1 MARYTGPKHRLCRR
15 EGVRMCNAK
24 KCPLDKKG
32 AQPPGQHGRKFGGR
46 ISDYG
51 VQLREKQKVK
61 RIYGVLEKQF
71 RRYYTEALK
80 DEANTGLRLLQ
91 LLETRLDN
99 LVFRSQLAPTRRLA
113 RQLVSHG
120 HVLVDDK
127 KVDTPSYRVKP
138 GQIFTLKPKALKLP
152 EIIES
157 LEGKDKPPVWL
168 QRKAVIA
175 QMDRLPERE
184 DIGQYIN
191 EQLIIDFYSR

>member
-1 MARYTGPKHRLCRR
+1 MARYSGPKHRLCRR

-71 RRYYTEALK
+71 RRYYTEARK
-80 DEANTGLRLLQ
+80 DEANTGLRILQ

-99 LVFRSQLAPTRRLA
+99 VVFRSQFAPTRRLA

-127 KVDTPSYRVKP
+127 KVDTPSYQIKP
-138 GQIFTLKPKALKLP
+138 GQTLTLKPKAQKLK
-152 EIIES
+152 EVVEAMDT
-157 LEGKDKPPVWL
+157 KDKPPVWL
-168 QRKAVIA
+168 KRKATVA

-184 DIGQYIN
+184 DLSQDIN
-191 EQLIIDFYSR
+191 EQLIIEFYSR